1 MGPEADAS
9 GPTSHI
15 ADKCLER
22 KDQEIYTT
30 SMVTRSDKLAM
41 IGPSLADL
49 VLEIFCFAA
58 SPSFRGVAT
67 LVSKAR
73 QAVKDAGSSSPE
85 LAKDHSDLG
94 KHITDVL
101 TIKVKAARQQ
111 RLDLGVDVSLLT
123 QAETAVAALISTDA
137 EQDLVVLSAVRDP
150 AGFENYLRTRAAKYR
165 QQIEEQAEPYFD
177 ALVRAVAAAYV
188 EIAPW
193 SYSFAIIALK
203 SLLGECTDIKEQLN
217 ASQIE
222 NRQLFSQILQLLQ
235 SLTEAIENLSKPSH
249 TERVNFGSRPD
260 VAADDL
266 FVARCEQEQLNSL
279 IADPTR
285 RRTVLV
291 GMRGCGKTQLASA
304 LAQQCE
310 DAHWSLVAWLNAG
323 LPEFITSDLVELAR
337 ELKIDTSDQP
347 APETIIRRLFTRL
360 KSADPSDRLIV
371 FDNVEDINHLM
382 GLIPSGDG
390 VRVVATTTNKVGWE
404 DQGWNSIKVGVFD
417 RNTSIEYLLTV
428 TKSDDHDA
436 ADALAQRLG
445 DLPLAIA
452 QAAATAR
459 HKDLS
464 LARYLKRLKSRGE
477 ELVIRPIP
485 GDEYTDDVATV
496 LRMAVEAAVDSMK
509 NGTKQMARRQLGAL
523 ALLAE
528 SGVPT
533 RWLDP
538 TVEQLDDDESPDTQR
553 DTDEDAHDALTE
565 LIHRSIVQQTA
576 RDRSKTTIHRLQA
589 QVLRNSWNNN
599 ELDDARAAATGLLGS
614 VNISRYP
621 SNDTKARRQEALDL
635 VDQLRSIGTQEH
647 SQVLFESPHT
657 SEALFQTFSHASD
670 LGLPYEALTLDVAV
684 DALAGM
690 LGPDHPDTFTSRNNL
705 AYAYQSAG
713 RLTEAITL
721 YEQVLPDRIRVL
733 GEDHPDTFTSRN
745 NLAYAYQSAGRLGEA
760 VILYEKLFSD
770 RTRILG
776 PNHRDTLA
784 SCNNLAYAF
793 ESAGR
798 LTDAIALYE
807 DLLVNSVRI
816 LGPDHDEA
824 FLSRINLAG
833 AYMSA
838 GFLTKAIPLYEE
850 ALADSVRILGPNH
863 HATLLSRTDL
873 AGAYM
878 SAGRLAEAITLY
890 QEVHTETKRIRGLI
904 NPVSYASSWRLQ
916 KAYKATDRLSETFPL
931 FEEIH
936 TDRTFILGPIDH
948 IRLVSRNNLT
958 TINTS
963 AGRLR
968 DLIPMFEKVLLDRQQ
983 RGLGPDHPDTLVLRN
998 NLAYVYKSAGFLED
1012 AITLYEQV
1020 LADSTRVLGEN
1031 HPQTLAS
1038 RNNLTYTYRFAGHI
1052 VKAINL
1058 YEETIVDSTRILGP
1072 DHPQTLASRNNLAGA
1087 YASVGRLTEAIALYE
1102 QVHTDSTRVLGED
1115 HPHTL
1120 TSRNNLAGAYLS
1132 AGRLQEAIAL
1142 YEQVHTDSTRVL
1154 GEDHPHTLT
1163 SRNNLAYAYESAGR
1177 LQEAIGLFE
1186 RLLGGCLRILGPDHP
1201 LTATVRKSLEAA
1213 RRELAERE
1221 ESSPTEERGAQ
1232 D

>member
-1 MGPEADAS
+1 MSTNRNVANLSITVVKTLVKMAGFGFAADMIDGAQECLNLLADIKNDALGDPNAEMIRGLNGAVKSELDAIENALNQNGMSRKQIKQAVAQLSDAARQTIKDLAEDDDALIRAVQQPERFAQELRAHAAPLPDLS
-9 GPTSHI
+9 GDEMQAHYETILDQI
-15 ADKCLER
+15 AE
-22 KDQEIYTT
+22 EFHT
-30 SMVTRSDKLAM
+30 LA
-41 IGPSLADL
+41 PWSPNFDRVALADL
-49 VLEIFCFAA
+49 LRCFPALTDQVAQLERTMNVRFDNVDEGQRKI
-58 SPSFRGVAT
+58 
-67 LVSKAR
+67 
-73 QAVKDAGSSSPE
+73 
-85 LAKDHSDLG
+85 
-94 KHITDVL
+94 
-101 TIKVKAARQQ
+101 IK
-111 RLDLGVDVSLLT
+111 LL
-123 QAETAVAALISTDA
+123 ETRPAVAIKPVVFGSRPEVVTD
-137 EQDLVVLSAVRDP
+137 DRFVKRD
-150 AGFENYLRTRAAKYR
+150 EH
-165 QQIEEQAEPYFD
+165 
-177 ALVRAVAAAYV
+177 
-188 EIAPW
+188 
-193 SYSFAIIALK
+193 
-203 SLLGECTDIKEQLN
+203 EQLN
-217 ASQIE
+217 A
-222 NRQLFSQILQLLQ
+222 LV
-235 SLTEAIENLSKPSH
+235 TD
-249 TERVNFGSRPD
+249 T
-260 VAADDL
+260 
-266 FVARCEQEQLNSL
+266 
-279 IADPTR
+279 TT

-291 GMRGCGKTQLASA
+291 GMRGCGKTQLAAA
-304 LAQQCE
+304 LAIKCE
-310 DAHWSLVAWLNAG
+310 EAKWNLVAWINAVS
-323 LPEFITSDLVELAR
+323 PDTIQSDLVELAKR
-337 ELKIDTSDQP
+337 LKIDTSDQP
-347 APETIIRRLFTRL
+347 AQDVIVRRCLGHL
-360 KSADPSDRLIV
+360 GNAPAADRLIV
-371 FDNVEDINHLM
+371 FDNVEDINHLT

-436 ADALAQRLG
+436 ADALAERLG

-496 LRMAVEAAVDSMK
+496 LWMAVEAAVDSMK

-533 RWLDP
+533 RWLAP
-538 TVEQLDDDESPDTQR
+538 TKEQSGDQQNEGAEHSA
-553 DTDEDAHDALTE
+553 DEDAHDALTE
-565 LIHRSIVQQTA
+565 LISRSIVQQTA

-599 ELDDARAAATGLLGS
+599 ELDDARAAATSLLGS

-647 SQVLFESPHT
+647 SQVLFESPQI
-657 SEALFQTFSHASD
+657 SEALFQAFSHASD
-670 LGLPYEALTLDVAV
+670 LGLPYEALTLNVAV
-684 DALAGM
+684 DALEGL
-690 LGPDHPDTFTSRNNL
+690 LGPDHPDTLASR
-705 AYAYQSAG
+705 
-713 RLTEAITL
+713 
-721 YEQVLPDRIRVL
+721 
-733 GEDHPDTFTSRN
+733 H

-784 SCNNLAYAF
+784 SCNNLAYAY

-983 RGLGPDHPDTLVLRN
+983 RVLGPDHPDTLVLRN

-1038 RNNLTYTYRFAGHI
+1038 RINLTYTYRFAGHI

-1120 TSRNNLAGAYLS
+1120 TSRNNLA
-1132 AGRLQEAIAL
+1132 
-1142 YEQVHTDSTRVL
+1142 
-1154 GEDHPHTLT
+1154 
-1163 SRNNLAYAYESAGR
+1163 YAYESAGR
-1177 LQEAIGLFE
+1177 LQEAIGLFD

>member
-1 MGPEADAS
+1 
-9 GPTSHI
+9 
-15 ADKCLER
+15 
-22 KDQEIYTT
+22 
-30 SMVTRSDKLAM
+30 MVTRSDKLAM

-101 TIKVKAARQQ
+101 TNKVKAARQQ

-150 AGFENYLRTRAAKYR
+150 VGFENYFRTRAAKHR

-193 SYSFAIIALK
+193 SDSFVVIALK

-235 SLTEAIENLSKPSH
+235 SLTEAIDNISKPSH

-260 VAADDL
+260 V
-266 FVARCEQEQLNSL
+266 VAGDRFIERGEQEQLNAL
-279 IADPTR
+279 ISDPTQ
-285 RRTVLV
+285 RRTVLM
-291 GMRGCGKTQLASA
+291 GMRGCGKTQLAVS
-304 LAQQCE
+304 LAEQCE
-310 DAHWSLVAWLNAG
+310 EANWNLVAWINAIS
-323 LPEFITSDLVELAR
+323 PDTIQSNLVELAKR
-337 ELKIDTSDQP
+337 LKIDTSDQP
-347 APETIIRRLFTRL
+347 AQDVIVRRCLDHL
-360 KSADPSDRLIV
+360 KSAAPTDRLIV
-371 FDNVEDINHLM
+371 FDNVEDINHLI

-417 RNTSIEYLLTV
+417 RNTSIECLLTV
-428 TKSDDHDA
+428 TNSDDRDA
-436 ADALAQRLG
+436 ADALAERLG

-496 LRMAVEAAVDSMK
+496 LWMAVEAAVDSMK
-509 NGTKQMARRQLGAL
+509 NGTKEMARRQLGAL

-533 RWLDP
+533 RWLAP
-538 TVEQLDDDESPDTQR
+538 TKEQSGDQQNEGAEHSADE
-553 DTDEDAHDALTE
+553 EAHDALTE
-565 LIHRSIVQQTA
+565 LISRSIVQQTA

-621 SNDTKARRQEALDL
+621 SNDTKARRQETLDL

-684 DALAGM
+684 DALAGL
-690 LGPDHPDTFTSRNNL
+690 LGPDHPDTLASRNNL
-705 AYAYQSAG
+705 AGAYRAAG

-721 YEQVLPDRIRVL
+721 YEQVLPDSI
-733 GEDHPDTFTSRN
+733 
-745 NLAYAYQSAGRLGEA
+745 
-760 VILYEKLFSD
+760 
-770 RTRILG
+770 
-776 PNHRDTLA
+776 
-784 SCNNLAYAF
+784 
-793 ESAGR
+793 
-798 LTDAIALYE
+798 
-807 DLLVNSVRI
+807 
-816 LGPDHDEA
+816 
-824 FLSRINLAG
+824 
-833 AYMSA
+833 
-838 GFLTKAIPLYEE
+838 
-850 ALADSVRILGPNH
+850 
-863 HATLLSRTDL
+863 
-873 AGAYM
+873 
-878 SAGRLAEAITLY
+878 
-890 QEVHTETKRIRGLI
+890 
-904 NPVSYASSWRLQ
+904 
-916 KAYKATDRLSETFPL
+916 
-931 FEEIH
+931 
-936 TDRTFILGPIDH
+936 
-948 IRLVSRNNLT
+948 
-958 TINTS
+958 
-963 AGRLR
+963 
-968 DLIPMFEKVLLDRQQ
+968 
-983 RGLGPDHPDTLVLRN
+983 
-998 NLAYVYKSAGFLED
+998 
-1012 AITLYEQV
+1012 
-1020 LADSTRVLGEN
+1020 RVLGEN
-1031 HPQTLAS
+1031 HPNTL
-1038 RNNLTYTYRFAGHI
+1038 N
-1052 VKAINL
+1052 
-1058 YEETIVDSTRILGP
+1058 
-1072 DHPQTLASRNNLAGA
+1072 SRNNLACA
-1087 YASVGRLTEAIALYE
+1087 YAAAGRITEAITQFE
-1102 QVHTDSTRVLGED
+1102 QVLTDCTRVLDED
-1115 HPHTL
+1115 
-1120 TSRNNLAGAYLS
+1120 Y
-1132 AGRLQEAIAL
+1132 
-1142 YEQVHTDSTRVL
+1142 
-1154 GEDHPHTLT
+1154 
-1163 SRNNLAYAYESAGR
+1163 
-1177 LQEAIGLFE
+1177 
-1186 RLLGGCLRILGPDHP
+1186 P
-1201 LTATVRKSLEAA
+1201 LTKTVRENLEAA
-1213 RRELAERE
+1213 KRELERQEE
-1221 ESSPTEERGAQ
+1221 ESAAE
-1232 D
+1232 

>member
-1 MGPEADAS
+1 
-9 GPTSHI
+9 
-15 ADKCLER
+15 
-22 KDQEIYTT
+22 
-30 SMVTRSDKLAM
+30 MVTRSDKLAM

-101 TIKVKAARQQ
+101 TNKVKAARQQ

-150 AGFENYLRTRAAKYR
+150 VGFENYFRTRAAKHR

-193 SYSFAIIALK
+193 SDSFVVIALK

-235 SLTEAIENLSKPSH
+235 SLTEAIDNISKPSH

-260 VAADDL
+260 V
-266 FVARCEQEQLNSL
+266 VAGDRFIERGEQEQLNAL
-279 IADPTR
+279 ISDPTQ
-285 RRTVLV
+285 RRTVLM
-291 GMRGCGKTQLASA
+291 GMRGCGKTQLAVS
-304 LAQQCE
+304 LAEQCE
-310 DAHWSLVAWLNAG
+310 EANWNLVAWINAIS
-323 LPEFITSDLVELAR
+323 PDTVQSNLVELAKR
-337 ELKIDTSDQP
+337 LKIDTSDQP
-347 APETIIRRLFTRL
+347 AQDVIVRRCLDHL
-360 KSADPSDRLIV
+360 KSAAPTDRLIV
-371 FDNVEDINHLM
+371 FDNVEDINHLI

-417 RNTSIEYLLTV
+417 RNTSIECLLTV
-428 TKSDDHDA
+428 TNSDDRDA
-436 ADALAQRLG
+436 ADALAERLS

-496 LRMAVEAAVDSMK
+496 LWMAVEAAVDSMK
-509 NGTKQMARRQLGAL
+509 NGTKEMARRQLGAL

-533 RWLDP
+533 RWLAP
-538 TVEQLDDDESPDTQR
+538 TKEQSGDQQNEGAEHSADE
-553 DTDEDAHDALTE
+553 EAHDALTE
-565 LIHRSIVQQTA
+565 LISRSIVQQTA

-621 SNDTKARRQEALDL
+621 SNDTKARRQETLDL

-684 DALAGM
+684 DALAGL
-690 LGPDHPDTFTSRNNL
+690 LGPDHPDTLASRNNL
-705 AYAYQSAG
+705 AGAYRAAG

-733 GEDHPDTFTSRN
+733 GEDHPNTLNLRN
-745 NLAYAYQSAGRLGEA
+745 NLAYAYRA
-760 VILYEKLFSD
+760 
-770 RTRILG
+770 
-776 PNHRDTLA
+776 
-784 SCNNLAYAF
+784 
-793 ESAGR
+793 AGR
-798 LTDAIALYE
+798 LT
-807 DLLVNSVRI
+807 
-816 LGPDHDEA
+816 
-824 FLSRINLAG
+824 
-833 AYMSA
+833 
-838 GFLTKAIPLYEE
+838 
-850 ALADSVRILGPNH
+850 
-863 HATLLSRTDL
+863 
-873 AGAYM
+873 
-878 SAGRLAEAITLY
+878 EAITL
-890 QEVHTETKRIRGLI
+890 
-904 NPVSYASSWRLQ
+904 
-916 KAYKATDRLSETFPL
+916 F
-931 FEEIH
+931 
-936 TDRTFILGPIDH
+936 
-948 IRLVSRNNLT
+948 
-958 TINTS
+958 
-963 AGRLR
+963 
-968 DLIPMFEKVLLDRQQ
+968 
-983 RGLGPDHPDTLVLRN
+983 
-998 NLAYVYKSAGFLED
+998 
-1012 AITLYEQV
+1012 EQV
-1020 LADSTRVLGEN
+1020 LPDSIRVLGEN
-1031 HPQTLAS
+1031 HPNTL
-1038 RNNLTYTYRFAGHI
+1038 N
-1052 VKAINL
+1052 
-1058 YEETIVDSTRILGP
+1058 
-1072 DHPQTLASRNNLAGA
+1072 SRNNLACA
-1087 YASVGRLTEAIALYE
+1087 YAAAGRITEAITQFE
-1102 QVHTDSTRVLGED
+1102 QVLTDCTRVLDED
-1115 HPHTL
+1115 
-1120 TSRNNLAGAYLS
+1120 Y
-1132 AGRLQEAIAL
+1132 
-1142 YEQVHTDSTRVL
+1142 
-1154 GEDHPHTLT
+1154 
-1163 SRNNLAYAYESAGR
+1163 
-1177 LQEAIGLFE
+1177 
-1186 RLLGGCLRILGPDHP
+1186 P
-1201 LTATVRKSLEAA
+1201 LTKTVRENLEAA
-1213 RRELAERE
+1213 KRELERQEE
-1221 ESSPTEERGAQ
+1221 ESAAE
-1232 D
+1232 

>member
-1 MGPEADAS
+1 
-9 GPTSHI
+9 
-15 ADKCLER
+15 
-22 KDQEIYTT
+22 
-30 SMVTRSDKLAM
+30 MVTRSDKLAM

-428 TKSDDHDA
+428 TNSDDREA
-436 ADALAQRLG
+436 ADTLAERLG
-445 DLPLAIA
+445 DLPVAVA

-459 HKDLS
+459 NKDLP
-464 LARYLKRLKSRGE
+464 LARYLQQLNRHGE
-477 ELVIRPIP
+477 EHVIHPIP

-496 LRMAVEAAVDSMK
+496 LWMAVEDAVDSMK
-509 NGTKQMARRQLGAL
+509 NGTKEMARRQLGAL

-538 TVEQLDDDESPDTQR
+538 TIEQLYDDDCPDTQR
-553 DTDEDAHDALTE
+553 DMDERAHHALTE
-565 LIHRSIVQQTA
+565 LIHRSIIQQSA
-576 RDRSKTTIHRLQA
+576 DKATTMLHRLQA
-589 QVLRNSWNNN
+589 QAYRESWFK
-599 ELDDARAAATGLLGS
+599 EERQVAYDSAVSLLASVDIDRLPSDDSDARFQETRNLIEHLRAFGAQDCFHCLHDYRPVTSALCRAFTH
-614 VNISRYP
+614 
-621 SNDTKARRQEALDL
+621 AR
-635 VDQLRSIGTQEH
+635 
-647 SQVLFESPHT
+647 
-657 SEALFQTFSHASD
+657 D
-670 LGLPYEALTLDVAV
+670 LGLLPEALSLAQSVDTLLDLQVV
-684 DALAGM
+684 DALDTLSLRSHLAYTYLHAGCSADAIKRYERVLRSSKHA
-690 LGPDHPDTFTSRNNL
+690 LGPIDRVTLTIQNDL
-705 AYAYQSAG
+705 AYAYYWEG
-713 RLTEAITL
+713 DTGKAIDL
-721 YEQVLPDRIRVL
+721 FEQVLD
-733 GEDHPDTFTSRN
+733 
-745 NLAYAYQSAGRLGEA
+745 
-760 VILYEKLFSD
+760 D
-770 RTRILG
+770 RTRILSSDHEDMLMTG
-776 PNHRDTLA
+776 SYLALAYADDGQLERAIALGEQVIKDRDRVLKPDHKHTLVTR
-784 SCNNLAYAF
+784 NNLADAYK
-793 ESAGR
+793 SAGR
-798 LTDAIALYE
+798 LTDAIKMYEYVLEARIRTLGSTHHHTRITRNDLAQTYEQAGDLPKAISMYE
-807 DLLVNSVRI
+807 DLHNDYI
-816 LGPDHDEA
+816 QIYGPDHE
-824 FLSRINLAG
+824 STI
-833 AYMSA
+833 
-838 GFLTKAIPLYEE
+838 E
-850 ALADSVRILGPNH
+850 VR
-863 HATLLSRTDL
+863 
-873 AGAYM
+873 
-878 SAGRLAEAITLY
+878 
-890 QEVHTETKRIRGLI
+890 
-904 NPVSYASSWRLQ
+904 
-916 KAYKATDRLSETFPL
+916 DR
-931 FEEIH
+931 
-936 TDRTFILGPIDH
+936 
-948 IRLVSRNNLT
+948 
-958 TINTS
+958 
-963 AGRLR
+963 
-968 DLIPMFEKVLLDRQQ
+968 
-983 RGLGPDHPDTLVLRN
+983 
-998 NLAYVYKSAGFLED
+998 
-1012 AITLYEQV
+1012 
-1020 LADSTRVLGEN
+1020 
-1031 HPQTLAS
+1031 
-1038 RNNLTYTYRFAGHI
+1038 
-1052 VKAINL
+1052 
-1058 YEETIVDSTRILGP
+1058 
-1072 DHPQTLASRNNLAGA
+1072 
-1087 YASVGRLTEAIALYE
+1087 
-1102 QVHTDSTRVLGED
+1102 
-1115 HPHTL
+1115 
-1120 TSRNNLAGAYLS
+1120 
-1132 AGRLQEAIAL
+1132 
-1142 YEQVHTDSTRVL
+1142 
-1154 GEDHPHTLT
+1154 
-1163 SRNNLAYAYESAGR
+1163 
-1177 LQEAIGLFE
+1177 
-1186 RLLGGCLRILGPDHP
+1186 
-1201 LTATVRKSLEAA
+1201 LEAA
-1213 RRELAERE
+1213 KHELNPQENATPSE
-1221 ESSPTEERGAQ
+1221 
-1232 D
+1232 

>member
-193 SYSFAIIALK
+193 SYSFVIIALK

-323 LPEFITSDLVELAR
+323 LPEFITSGLVELAR

-382 GLIPSGDG
+382 GLIPSGEG

-436 ADALAQRLG
+436 AEALAERLG

-690 LGPDHPDTFTSRNNL
+690 LGPDHPDTLTSRNNL
-705 AYAYQSAG
+705 AGAYRAAGRLTEAITLYEQVLTDRIRVLSEDHPDTLTSRNQLAYAYDSAG

-721 YEQVLPDRIRVL
+721 YEQVLTDSIRILGNNHPDTLSSRNNLAYAYHSVGRRDEAIAMFEQVLTDRIRVL
-733 GEDHPDTFTSRN
+733 GEDHPDT
-745 NLAYAYQSAGRLGEA
+745 
-760 VILYEKLFSD
+760 
-770 RTRILG
+770 
-776 PNHRDTLA
+776 LA
-784 SCNNLAYAF
+784 S
-793 ESAGR
+793 
-798 LTDAIALYE
+798 
-807 DLLVNSVRI
+807 
-816 LGPDHDEA
+816 
-824 FLSRINLAG
+824 
-833 AYMSA
+833 
-838 GFLTKAIPLYEE
+838 
-850 ALADSVRILGPNH
+850 
-863 HATLLSRTDL
+863 
-873 AGAYM
+873 
-878 SAGRLAEAITLY
+878 
-890 QEVHTETKRIRGLI
+890 
-904 NPVSYASSWRLQ
+904 
-916 KAYKATDRLSETFPL
+916 
-931 FEEIH
+931 
-936 TDRTFILGPIDH
+936 
-948 IRLVSRNNLT
+948 
-958 TINTS
+958 
-963 AGRLR
+963 
-968 DLIPMFEKVLLDRQQ
+968 
-983 RGLGPDHPDTLVLRN
+983 RN
-998 NLAYVYKSAGFLED
+998 NLAYVYKSAGR
-1012 AITLYEQV
+1012 
-1020 LADSTRVLGEN
+1020 LA
-1031 HPQTLAS
+1031 
-1038 RNNLTYTYRFAGHI
+1038 
-1052 VKAINL
+1052 
-1058 YEETIVDSTRILGP
+1058 
-1072 DHPQTLASRNNLAGA
+1072 
-1087 YASVGRLTEAIALYE
+1087 EAIAMFE
-1102 QVHTDSTRVLGED
+1102 QTLHDSIRVLCGA
-1115 HPHTL
+1115 HP
-1120 TSRNNLAGAYLS
+1120 
-1132 AGRLQEAIAL
+1132 
-1142 YEQVHTDSTRVL
+1142 
-1154 GEDHPHTLT
+1154 
-1163 SRNNLAYAYESAGR
+1163 
-1177 LQEAIGLFE
+1177 F
-1186 RLLGGCLRILGPDHP
+1186 
-1201 LTATVRKSLEAA
+1201 TATVRENLEAA
-1213 RRELAERE
+1213 KRELERQEEDSAAE
-1221 ESSPTEERGAQ
+1221 
-1232 D
+1232 

>member
-193 SYSFAIIALK
+193 SYSFVIIALK

-684 DALAGM
+684 DALAG
-690 LGPDHPDTFTSRNNL
+690 
-705 AYAYQSAG
+705 
-713 RLTEAITL
+713 
-721 YEQVLPDRIRVL
+721 VL

-968 DLIPMFEKVLLDRQQ
+968 DLIPMFEEVLLDRQQ
-983 RGLGPDHPDTLVLRN
+983 RGLGPDHLDTLVLRN

-1120 TSRNNLAGAYLS
+1120 TSRNNLA
-1132 AGRLQEAIAL
+1132 
-1142 YEQVHTDSTRVL
+1142 
-1154 GEDHPHTLT
+1154 
-1163 SRNNLAYAYESAGR
+1163 YAYESAGR

>member
-150 AGFENYLRTRAAKYR
+150 AGFENYLRTRAAKHR

-193 SYSFAIIALK
+193 SYSFVIIALK

-713 RLTEAITL
+713 RL
-721 YEQVLPDRIRVL
+721 
-733 GEDHPDTFTSRN
+733 
-745 NLAYAYQSAGRLGEA
+745 GEA

-968 DLIPMFEKVLLDRQQ
+968 DLIPMFEEVLLDRQQ

-1120 TSRNNLAGAYLS
+1120 TSRNNLA
-1132 AGRLQEAIAL
+1132 
-1142 YEQVHTDSTRVL
+1142 
-1154 GEDHPHTLT
+1154 
-1163 SRNNLAYAYESAGR
+1163 YAYESAGR